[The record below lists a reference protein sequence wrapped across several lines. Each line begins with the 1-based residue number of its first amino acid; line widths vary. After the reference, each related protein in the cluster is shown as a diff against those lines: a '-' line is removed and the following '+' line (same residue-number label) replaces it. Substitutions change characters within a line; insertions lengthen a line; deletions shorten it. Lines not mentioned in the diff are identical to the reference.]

1 MKEKVILSFLFQD
14 ITIFFS
20 FSCGRLAKPKQ
31 MVFVKKEKVIE

>member
-1 MKEKVILSFLFQD
+1 MKEKLILFILFQD
-14 ITIFFS
+14 IIIVFS